1 MTTGRNFDVSL
12 RALDSIQLT
21 ERHQVA
27 TPANWQQGE
36 DVIVTAAVSDDD
48 AITRLGGFDR
58 VLPNLRKTRQPG

>member
-12 RALDSIQLT
+12 RALDSIRLT
-21 ERHQVA
+21 ESHQVA

-58 VLPNLRKTRQPG
+58 VLPYLRKTGQPG